1 MREIHDSRLTDSLT
15 KALSTKNEGTII
27 MNMMKM
33 MKQAADLQKNMKKK
47 QAELART
54 EVQFSAGGGMVTA
67 VATCDMKVTSIKIN
81 PDAVD
86 PSDVEMLEDLVLAAV
101 DGALDSAQETMSK
114 EMGKLTQDMGLPAG
128 MDLPF

>member
-1 MREIHDSRLTDSLT
+1 
-15 KALSTKNEGTII
+15 

-47 QAELART
+47 QKELGKT

-67 VATCDMKVTSIKIN
+67 VATCDMKIKSIKIN

-86 PSDVEMLEDLVLAAV
+86 PNDVEMLEDLVLAAV
-101 DGALDSAQETMSK
+101 DGVLRSAQDTMGKEMSK
-114 EMGKLTQDMGLPAG
+114 ITGEMGLPAG
-128 MDLPF
+128 MDMPF

>member
-1 MREIHDSRLTDSLT
+1 
-15 KALSTKNEGTII
+15 

-33 MKQAADLQKNMKKK
+33 MKQAADLQKNMKTK
-47 QAELART
+47 QAELAKT
-54 EVQFSAGGGMVTA
+54 EVQFSAGGGMVTV
-67 VATCDMKVTSIKIN
+67 VASCDMKVKSIKIN

-101 DGALDSAQETMSK
+101 DGALTSAQETMSK
-114 EMGKLTQDMGLPAG
+114 EMGKLTGDMGLPAG

>member
-1 MREIHDSRLTDSLT
+1 
-15 KALSTKNEGTII
+15 

-33 MKQAADLQKNMKKK
+33 MKQAGDLQKNMKKK
-47 QAELART
+47 QKELAKT
-54 EVQFSAGGGMVTA
+54 EVEFSAGGGMVTA
-67 VATCDMKVTSIKIN
+67 VATCDLKIKSLKIN

-101 DGALDSAQETMSK
+101 DGVLSSAQDTMSK
-114 EMGKLTQDMGLPAG
+114 EMSKLTSGMGLPGG

>member
-1 MREIHDSRLTDSLT
+1 
-15 KALSTKNEGTII
+15 

-67 VATCDMKVTSIKIN
+67 VASCDMKVKSIKIN
-81 PDAVD
+81 PDVVD
-86 PSDVEMLEDLVLAAV
+86 PADVEMLEDLVLAAV
-101 DGALDSAQETMSK
+101 DGVLNAAQETMSK
-114 EMGKLTQDMGLPAG
+114 EMSKLTGGMDLPAG

>member
-1 MREIHDSRLTDSLT
+1 
-15 KALSTKNEGTII
+15 

-33 MKQAADLQKNMKKK
+33 MKQAADLQKNMKTK

-67 VATCDMKVTSIKIN
+67 VASCDMKIKSIKIN

-101 DGALDSAQETMSK
+101 DGALNSAQETMSR
-114 EMGKLTQDMGLPAG
+114 EMGKLTGDMGLPAG

>member
-1 MREIHDSRLTDSLT
+1 
-15 KALSTKNEGTII
+15 

-33 MKQAADLQKNMKKK
+33 MKQAADLQKNMKEK
-47 QAELART
+47 QKELGKT

-67 VATCDMKVTSIKIN
+67 VATCDMKIKSIKIN

-86 PSDVEMLEDLVLAAV
+86 PNDVDMLEDLVLAAV
-101 DGALDSAQETMSK
+101 DGVLSTAQDTMGKEMSK
-114 EMGKLTQDMGLPAG
+114 LTSGMGLPAG

>member
-1 MREIHDSRLTDSLT
+1 
-15 KALSTKNEGTII
+15 

-33 MKQAADLQKNMKKK
+33 MKQAQDLQKNMKKK
-47 QAELART
+47 QAELAKT

-67 VATCDMKVTSIKIN
+67 VASCDMKIKSIKIN

-101 DGALDSAQETMSK
+101 DGVLTTAQETMSK
-114 EMGKLTQDMGLPAG
+114 EMGQITSGMGLPAG

>member
-1 MREIHDSRLTDSLT
+1 
-15 KALSTKNEGTII
+15 

-47 QAELART
+47 QKELGKT

-67 VATCDMKVTSIKIN
+67 VATCDMKIKSIKIN

-86 PSDVEMLEDLVLAAV
+86 PNDVEMLEDLVLAAV
-101 DGALDSAQETMSK
+101 DGVLSSAQETMSK
-114 EMGKLTQDMGLPAG
+114 EMGQLTSGMDLPAG

>member
-1 MREIHDSRLTDSLT
+1 
-15 KALSTKNEGTII
+15 

-47 QAELART
+47 QKELAKT
-54 EVQFSAGGGMVTA
+54 EVRFSAAGGMVTA
-67 VATCDMKVTSIKIN
+67 VATCDMKIKSIKIN

-101 DGALDSAQETMSK
+101 DGVLGSAQETMSK
-114 EMGKLTQDMGLPAG
+114 EMGQLTGG
-128 MDLPF
+128 MDMPF

>member
-1 MREIHDSRLTDSLT
+1 
-15 KALSTKNEGTII
+15 

-47 QAELART
+47 QAELAKT
-54 EVQFSAGGGMVTA
+54 EVRFSAGGGMVTA
-67 VATCDMKVTSIKIN
+67 VASCDMKIKSIRIN

-101 DGALDSAQETMSK
+101 DGALSAAQETMTK
-114 EMGKLTQDMGLPAG
+114 EMGKLTGDMGLPGG

>member
-1 MREIHDSRLTDSLT
+1 
-15 KALSTKNEGTII
+15 

-47 QAELART
+47 QKELGRT

-67 VATCDMKVTSIKIN
+67 VATCDMKVKSIKIN
-81 PDAVD
+81 PDVVD
-86 PSDVEMLEDLVLAAV
+86 SSDVEMLEDLVLAAV
-101 DGALDSAQETMSK
+101 DGVLSTAQETMSK
-114 EMGKLTQDMGLPAG
+114 EMGKLTSGMGLPGG

>member
-1 MREIHDSRLTDSLT
+1 
-15 KALSTKNEGTII
+15 

-47 QAELART
+47 QAELAKT
-54 EVQFSAGGGMVTA
+54 EVEFSAGGGMVTA
-67 VATCDMKVTSIKIN
+67 VASCDMKLKSLKIN

-86 PSDVEMLEDLVLAAV
+86 PADVEMLEDLVMAAV
-101 DGALDSAQETMSK
+101 DGALNSAQETMSK
-114 EMGKLTQDMGLPAG
+114 EMGKITSGMGLPAG

>member
-1 MREIHDSRLTDSLT
+1 
-15 KALSTKNEGTII
+15 

-33 MKQAADLQKNMKKK
+33 MKQAADLQKNMKTK
-47 QAELART
+47 QAELAKT
-54 EVQFSAGGGMVTA
+54 EVQFSAGGGMVTV
-67 VATCDMKVTSIKIN
+67 VASCDMKVKSIKIN

-101 DGALDSAQETMSK
+101 DGALTSAQETMSR
-114 EMGKLTQDMGLPAG
+114 EMGKLTGDMGLPAG

>member
-1 MREIHDSRLTDSLT
+1 
-15 KALSTKNEGTII
+15 

-47 QAELART
+47 QAELAKT
-54 EVQFSAGGGMVTA
+54 EVQFTAGGGMVTA
-67 VATCDMKVTSIKIN
+67 VASCDMKIKSIKIN

-101 DGALDSAQETMSK
+101 DGALGSAQETMSR
-114 EMGKLTQDMGLPAG
+114 EMGKLTGDMGLPAG